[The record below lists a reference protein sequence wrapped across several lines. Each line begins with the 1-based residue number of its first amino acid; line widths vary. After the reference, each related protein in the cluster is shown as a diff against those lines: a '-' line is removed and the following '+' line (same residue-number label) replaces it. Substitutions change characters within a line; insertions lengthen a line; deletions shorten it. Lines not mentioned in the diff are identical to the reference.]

1 MRFSRH
7 LLHLLLLA
15 SMLAPMASGALNA
28 GALRDLLKQEPPGIT
43 QMEQELSEL
52 RKDKEGAKQNREL
65 ISDLRRNI
73 SHSKAEFNK
82 ARTTALSMLKKT
94 EQSRNINHRDE
105 QGRTLLMLVAA
116 TGLDSATQML
126 LRENPAL
133 NIADKHN
140 KVAYDYERSAG
151 GNAIT
156 EHLKQMWQQAVP
168 SMQCDRMEELM
179 DCGADPNW
187 QVAVELAET
196 GEATQEAPIVLA
208 LLANNQTAF
217 DLLMSFDASP
227 ETRTQDA
234 RKLVELVVEQQN
246 DQAFITL
253 LEKGCKT
260 DTVFS
265 DGRSMF
271 EHLLAA
277 GAEQCLNAWLRKAT
291 DTPGTA
297 SNLCLVARHGTL
309 QAVQLIFSTHKEALN
324 TEDSEGN
331 LPLHEAA
338 RRGDPAIYQAL
349 LQAGATPHGTNMR
362 GETPLMHA
370 ALSGSESM
378 LATVL
383 KDITPE
389 HLQARDEAGHTAI
402 HYARLAKDQ
411 AAEQALKTAGLSPQP
426 ND

>member
-1 MRFSRH
+1 
-7 LLHLLLLA
+7 
-15 SMLAPMASGALNA
+15 MLAPAASGALNA
-28 GALRDLLKQEPPGIT
+28 GALRDALKQEPSNIT

-52 RKDKEGAKQNREL
+52 RKDKEDAKQNREL
-65 ISDLRRNI
+65 ISDLRRDI
-73 SHSKAEFNK
+73 SHSKAEYTK
-82 ARTTALSMLKKT
+82 ARSAALNALKKA

-105 QGRTLLMLVAA
+105 QGRTLLMMVAA
-116 TGLDSATQML
+116 TGLDSATQMV
-126 LRENPAL
+126 LREKPLL

-140 KVAYDYERSAG
+140 RVAYDYERAAG

-168 SMQCDRMEELM
+168 PMQCERMEELM

-208 LLANNQTAF
+208 LQANNQTAF

-246 DQAFITL
+246 VQAFITL

-265 DGRSMF
+265 DGRPMF

-277 GAEQCLNAWLRKAT
+277 GAEHCLNAWLRKAT

-297 SNLCLVARHGTL
+297 SNICLIARRGTL
-309 QAVQLIFSTHKEALN
+309 QAVQLIFSAHKEALN
-324 TEDSEGN
+324 TEDAEGN

-338 RRGDPAIYQAL
+338 RRGEPAIYHAL
-349 LQAGATPHGTNMR
+349 LQAGATPHAANMR

-370 ALSGSESM
+370 ALSGSADM
-378 LATVL
+378 LTTVL
-383 KDITPE
+383 KDISPE
-389 HLQARDEAGHTAI
+389 QLQARDEAGHTAI
-402 HYARLAKDQ
+402 HYARLAQDK
-411 AAEQALKTAGLSPQP
+411 AAEQTLQAAGLSPQP